1 MGAVVQLLIACVAAF
16 AALGCA
22 GSSNRAAP
30 GPAPLSERAPP
41 EPPGAPAEPAFRL
54 STKVVPLGYRLELT
68 LDPSAPHYDGAV
80 HIDVEVR
87 EPTDTLSLN
96 GRGLQVVTAHAQV
109 GNESL
114 VARVTS
120 RKGAD
125 PRAPDDELVLHL
137 AQRVAGRVTLRLTF
151 RAEYQGDLGGL
162 YRVNSGGRDYVFS
175 QFEPM
180 DARRA
185 FPCFDEPSFKVP
197 LSLTIRAPRGQL
209 AVANM
214 PEIGRRELA
223 EWTEFSFQ
231 TSPPLPTYL
240 IALAVGPLEVRK
252 WAGPAEAKPS
262 VPVRLITT
270 AGKTARGKLALDF
283 AVRELALLEAYFGS
297 RYPYPKLDVV
307 AVPEFES
314 GAMENAGLVTFR
326 EELLLVTESSS
337 VENVRRLA
345 EVMAH
350 ELAHMWFGDWV
361 TLSWWDDLWLNEA
374 FATWMESGIVQALE
388 PEWQVEAAFLG
399 RLSFAM
405 SSDATLGA
413 RAIRGSVRTQS
424 DALRAFSGITYAK
437 GAAVLGMVEQ
447 WMGPD
452 EFRAGLRRYLE
463 RHAHGNASSTD
474 LFAAL
479 GQSQLPVR
487 AVIDSFTTQTGIPEV
502 TFQSRCDAATATLHL
517 QLSQRSYQ
525 PLGSTST
532 AAAKT
537 WQIPVCV
544 RIPGTP
550 KVTCT
555 LLTRA
560 SGEMQ
565 VPVKAC
571 PATFIPNAGK
581 HGYYHASIGSAALGA
596 LGALPPGSLDPRE
609 QVGLM
614 LDARAALGAGA
625 LDMAAYLDLSAG
637 FFAGAPRPLAAW
649 EQFLDTAQFLAEE
662 VLPKPRRE
670 QFERWLRQLIN
681 AELSRIGPARKRTE
695 PVTVAL
701 LRSKL
706 LSAGGLL
713 AQDPVL
719 LARAAQGARAWL
731 ADPTRLDGDEAAFAL
746 PVAGST
752 NDAKLTLD
760 LLALVQATPVAEQ
773 RVLALRALG
782 ATSAPERVEQLLSL
796 VREGQVK
803 SQDLRYL
810 LPPLAIRRDSRG
822 QLRNWLERH
831 FAGQVSKLP
840 PFIFRRVVAAALE
853 HCDPLESAAIRA
865 AWETPMA
872 GVEGA
877 DGLLA
882 ESYDRAAQC
891 SAFKQK
897 HAAGLEQHLSK
908 K

>member
-1 MGAVVQLLIACVAAF
+1 MGAIDRHGIVCF
-16 AALGCA
+16 AALALLGCA
-22 GSSNRAAP
+22 SGPSRAASE
-30 GPAPLSERAPP
+30 PAALAESRAA
-41 EPPGAPAEPAFRL
+41 EAPATPAEHPFRL
-54 STKVVPLGYRLELT
+54 SSSVVPLSYRLELT
-68 LDPSAPHYDGAV
+68 LDPGTPRYGGAV
-80 HIDVEVR
+80 QIEVDVR
-87 EPTDTLSLN
+87 EPTDTLRLN
-96 GRGLQVVTAHAQV
+96 GRGLQVDTAHAQV

-120 RKGAD
+120 QKGAD
-125 PRAPDDELVLHL
+125 PRAPDDELVLHFTG
-137 AQRVAGRVTLRLTF
+137 RVAGRVTLRLAF
-151 RAEYQGDLGGL
+151 QAEYQGDLGGL

-197 LSLTIRAPRGQL
+197 VSLTIRAPRGQL

-223 EWTEFSFQ
+223 EWTEFSFK

-240 IALAVGPLEVRK
+240 IALAVGPLEVRS
-252 WAGPAEAKPS
+252 WEGPASARPS
-262 VPVRLITT
+262 VPLRLITT
-270 AGKTARGKLALDF
+270 AGKTARGNLALDF
-283 AVRELALLEAYFGS
+283 AARELALLEAYFGS

-326 EELLLVTESSS
+326 EELLLVTETSP

-361 TLSWWDDLWLNEA
+361 TMSWWDDLWLNEA
-374 FATWMESGIVQALE
+374 FATWMEGGIVDALE
-388 PEWQVEAAFLG
+388 PEWQIKAASLG

-413 RAIRGSVRTQS
+413 RPVRGTVRTQS

-447 WMGPD
+447 WLGPED
-452 EFRAGLRRYLE
+452 FRAGLRRYLE
-463 RHAHGNASSTD
+463 RHAHANASSQD

-479 GQSQLPVR
+479 AESRLPVR

-502 TFQSRCDAATATLHL
+502 QFEARCGTPSSELTLHL
-517 QLSQRSYQ
+517 SQRGYQ
-525 PLGSTST
+525 PLGGAG
-532 AAAKT
+532 AAAAQR

-544 RIPGTP
+544 RLAGAPE
-550 KVTCT
+550 VTCT
-555 LLTRA
+555 LLDGA
-560 SGEMQ
+560 EGDLK
-565 VPVKAC
+565 VPVKTC
-571 PATFIPNAGK
+571 PATFVPNAGK
-581 HGYYHASIGSAALGA
+581 HGYYHAQLDADALSALAALPA
-596 LGALPPGSLDPRE
+596 GSLDPRE
-609 QVGLM
+609 QVGVM
-614 LDARAALGAGA
+614 LDARAQLGAGA
-625 LDMAAYLDLSAG
+625 LDVAAYLDLSAR
-637 FFAGAPRPLAAW
+637 FFAAAPRPLAAW
-649 EQFLDTAQFLAEE
+649 EQFLDAAQYLKEE
-662 VLPKPRRE
+662 IVAPGRSAP
-670 QFERWLRQLIN
+670 FERWLGKLIG
-681 AELSRIGPARKRTE
+681 AELSRIGARAKPAE
-695 PVTVAL
+695 LATVGL

-713 AQDPVL
+713 ARDPTL
-719 LARAAQGARAWL
+719 LTRAKAGARAWL
-731 ADPTRLDGDEAAFAL
+731 DDPARVDGDEALFAL

-752 NDAKLTLD
+752 NDSKLLEE
-760 LLALVQATPVAEQ
+760 LLALAQTTEVAER
-773 RVLALRALG
+773 RVLAWRALG
-782 ATSAPERVEQLLSL
+782 SVSAPEWIARVLSL

-810 LPPLAIRRDSRG
+810 LPPLAVRRESRAT
-822 QLRNWLERH
+822 LRAWLQQH
-831 FAGQVSKLP
+831 FDGPVKKLP
-840 PFIFRRVVAAALE
+840 PFIFRRVVAGALE
-853 HCDPLESAAIRA
+853 HCDALESAAIRA

-872 GVEGA
+872 SVEGA

-891 SAFKQK
+891 GAFKAR
-897 HAAGLEQHLSK
+897 HGAGLEQHVSK
-908 K
+908 P